1 MILAPWMS
9 SAPTRPGR
17 LRSSTIKLAAHVDQ
31 AGEDSEEVLRLASLN
46 SAFQSGIK
54 SPLDDAILSH
64 RQIDAGAW
72 RKLDE
77 IPFDFE
83 RRRVSVLLG
92 DGTTRLL
99 VLKGAPEEI
108 LARSVAYLGPDG
120 GEPALDAASREKL
133 LEHFERWGEE
143 GYRVLGVASR
153 AVQGDTITKSDEDKL
168 TFAGFALFVDPP
180 KRDAADA
187 VRALS
192 QAGVEVK
199 ILSGDNERITRHI
212 CTEIGIPIH
221 GVLTGEEVARLSEEA
236 LAGEGRVGQS
246 VLPRHAAAE
255 AAHLARPEARRPRR
269 WLSSATASTTLR
281 RCMGRMSAS
290 QWTMPP
296 TWPRRPPISCCSSAI
311 SACCMTA

>member
-1 MILAPWMS
+1 M
-9 SAPTRPGR
+9 
-17 LRSSTIKLAAHVDQ
+17 
-31 AGEDSEEVLRLASLN
+31 RLASLN

-99 VLKGAPEEI
+99 VVKGAPEEI

-133 LEHFERWGEE
+133 LERFERWGEE

-153 AVQGDTITKSDEDKL
+153 AVQGDTIAKSDEDKL

-236 LAGEGRVGQS
+236 LRAKAASVNLFCRVTPQQK
-246 VLPRHAAAE
+246 
-255 AAHLARPEARRPRR
+255 AAHPARPEARRPRR

-311 SACCMTA
+311 SACCMTASSRAGAPSRT